1 MIKKETIN
9 RFEDSNFKIIIKPFF
24 EKQGF
29 KFKKRDGT
37 KKIGD
42 FILTFSCY
50 CNDHY
55 RGIYYNPIT
64 ETPEIQYV
72 SYLRVQHPA
81 FIQWCGEKNL
91 HASGIRNSVANL
103 RFTLPID
110 INQLFFSDFFTSIN
124 GDPKNGLQSQDLSLP
139 SFIDLMNSEH
149 EPQNWNNLIEQT
161 ATLADLE
168 KMYCYEA
175 GESSKYICLI
185 FLQKTELAIEAVS
198 ELWQIR
204 NQAYHNEA
212 RLEYKQ
218 YIFSELKQ
226 HQANAK
232 QFLDV
237 ELDLP
242 VLLEWKSEQGKTTGS
257 LPIVNFNWQELYT
270 LKNLP
275 KSINR
280 TFLNEDGT
288 LMTTHSGR
296 NHKGEIILW
305 DTNGQVK
312 HHIEYNSNNASDF
325 LGFIPEKKAY
335 FMANLLIFENGETK
349 YFPIDKAK
357 EGKGEQEYEWVFT
370 DVVYDASF
378 SNYIIGSGKEG
389 HIYTIWFF
397 NENLEVV
404 KTFEVHGIPKKIYT
418 DKQWIVVLNDRENNC
433 KIYDYNG
440 RVIHV
445 FETKNSMNRHQFVDD
460 YRWLIVYGYHSYSE
474 VYEFAT
480 QKTFKIYGHP
490 TFVSGYKENFQQVE
504 HNFGLSNFAFS
515 PDGKY
520 AVGSAEHGKWVAWT
534 MPDWK
539 RQEILPNAAFRAES
553 VEPYS
558 FEIDGESYFVNNGQV
573 KMEHGV
579 VRSAFMNVASSI
591 YFIENGVYFIMN
603 IKDSLLVFNNQF
615 QHLETHKGYEGLW
628 IKGKYFLNYVNEN
641 LKVSQIK

>member
-9 RFEDSNFKIIIKPFF
+9 RFEDSNFKTIIKPFF

-37 KKIGD
+37 KKLGD

-50 CNDHY
+50 CSHRY
-55 RGIYYNPIT
+55 RKIYYNPKT
-64 ETPEIQYV
+64 QTPEIHYV
-72 SYLRVQHPA
+72 FYLRVQHPS
-81 FIQWCGEKNL
+81 FIQWCQDNNL
-91 HASGIRNSVANL
+91 HTSGVKNSIANSC
-103 RFTLPID
+103 FTLPI
-110 INQLFFSDFFTSIN
+110 NNTELLSSDFFTPIF
-124 GDPKNGLQSQDLSLP
+124 GDPKNGLHTHDYGLP
-139 SFIDLMNSEH
+139 SFIDLMKSEY
-149 EPQNWNNLIEQT
+149 EPQNWFNLLEQT
-161 ATLADLE
+161 AILADLE
-168 KMYCYEA
+168 KMYCQEA

-185 FLQKTELAIEAVS
+185 FLQKTELAKEAIS

-204 NQAYHNEA
+204 NQAYHDEE

-242 VLLEWKSEQGKTTGS
+242 TLLEWKSEQGNITGVI
-257 LPIVNFNWQELYT
+257 PIVNLNWKELYT
-270 LKNLP
+270 LKDLP
-275 KSINR
+275 KSIWR
-280 TFLNEDGT
+280 KSLNEDGT
-288 LMTTHSGR
+288 LMTTHTGR
-296 NHKGEIILW
+296 SYTGEIIIW
-305 DTNGQVK
+305 NINGQVI
-312 HHIEYNSNNASDF
+312 HQIEYKEINYSDF
-325 LGFIPEKKAY
+325 LGYIPEKKAY

-349 YFPIDKAK
+349 YLPVDKVID
-357 EGKGEQEYEWVFT
+357 GNGEQVYESVWADMAFDT
-370 DVVYDASF
+370 SL
-378 SNYIIGSGKEG
+378 SNYIICSGKER
-389 HIYTIWFF
+389 HINTVWFF
-397 NENLEVV
+397 NENFEVV
-404 KTFEVHGIPKKIYT
+404 KTFEVQGIPKNIYT
-418 DKQWIVVLNDRENNC
+418 DKQWIVVLNDLENTC
-433 KIYDYNG
+433 KIYDYNSN
-440 RVIHV
+440 VIHF
-445 FETKNSMNRHQFVDD
+445 FESRNAMFRHQFVDD
-460 YRWLIVYGYHSYSE
+460 YRWLIVYGYYSYCN
-474 VYEFAT
+474 VYELAT

-520 AVGSAEHGKWVAWT
+520 AVGSAEHGKWVAWS

-539 RQEILPNAAFRAES
+539 RQEILPNAEYLAES
-553 VEPYS
+553 IEPYS

-591 YFIENGVYFIMN
+591 YFIENGAYFIMN